1 VIPITFIWGLQD
13 PDTYLIDGILHAL
26 ILHYSIVGWSF
37 IKSTSAFFIRCL
49 TVLLTLTTYCQAQL
63 GAPRLLWSQPSPP
76 SSVNG
81 FDFAWAADGG
91 YLAAASLR
99 GGAEIDY
106 LAPLESS
113 SSPIMFS
120 APQIE
125 KETFL
130 KSVQVPMVVYLRR
143 FTLFNLSQVLIL
155 TLRTSEF

>member
-1 VIPITFIWGLQD
+1 
-13 PDTYLIDGILHAL
+13 
-26 ILHYSIVGWSF
+26 
-37 IKSTSAFFIRCL
+37 
-49 TVLLTLTTYCQAQL
+49 
-63 GAPRLLWSQPSPP
+63 
-76 SSVNG
+76 
-81 FDFAWAADGG
+81 
-91 YLAAASLR
+91 LR